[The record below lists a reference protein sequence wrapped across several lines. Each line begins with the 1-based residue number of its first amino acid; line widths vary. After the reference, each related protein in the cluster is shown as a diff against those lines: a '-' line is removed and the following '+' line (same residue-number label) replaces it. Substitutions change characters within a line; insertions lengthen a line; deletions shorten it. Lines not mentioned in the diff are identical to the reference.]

1 MRKMF
6 IAGNWKMN
14 GSKVQAQELLAGL
27 YDNLADQTGQ
37 IDCVVCPA
45 APYLDVVSAIIKSY
59 DKKTIELGAQNITSQ
74 NIAAYTG
81 EISPMML
88 GEFGVKYV
96 IIGHSERRKL
106 LHETDFL
113 VAEKVD
119 VTLDAKLVP
128 ILCVGE
134 TQEEQAAGFGFA
146 VVARQLQAV
155 LGDVCVAELSEAVIA
170 YEPVWAIG
178 TGLSAT
184 PEQAQNMHAHIR
196 KLIAEYDVAIAEK
209 IRIIYG
215 GSVNSANAK
224 QLLEQPDIDGC
235 LVGGASLKHQEFS
248 DICHIAMGIRK

>member
-14 GSKVQAQELLAGL
+14 GSKLQAQELLSAL
-27 YDNLADQTGQ
+27 YDNLADLKNV
-37 IDCVVCPA
+37 DCVVCPA
-45 APYLDVVSAIIKSY
+45 SPYLDYVSSIIKSSN
-59 DKKTIELGAQNITSQ
+59 KQTIELGAQNITPK
-74 NIAAYTG
+74 NIPAFTG
-81 EISPMML
+81 EISPAML
-88 GEFGVKYV
+88 GEFGANYV

-119 VTLDAKLVP
+119 VALDAGLVP

-134 TQEEQAAGFGFA
+134 TQEEQAAGVGFA
-146 VVARQLQAV
+146 VVARQLEAV
-155 LGDVCVAELSEAVIA
+155 LGDVCIDELSRAVIA

-184 PEQAQNMHAHIR
+184 PEQAQSMHAHIR
-196 KLIAEYDVAIAEK
+196 KLIANYDVTIAEK

-215 GSVNSANAK
+215 GSVNSANAT

-235 LVGGASLKHQEFS
+235 LVGGASLKHQDFS